1 MQPHLVLCLAASFA
15 VSGCVHVRLSARDLL
30 TPDDPPA
37 AAHLA
42 ASYFVEETSI
52 DRSGRTVGITRAHR
66 PGNDTVIIFCG
77 GDRFHRSMEGGAVL
91 TALARNA
98 DVVLFDYPGF
108 GTSTGTPSPA
118 SILDNARAVGEYVAR
133 LATAAR
139 QKRVLYGFSLGGV
152 VAAQLAAEQPVDGV
166 VLEAT
171 SPDVASWART
181 QVPWFARPFVRL
193 DLEPALARI
202 DNVRALSGFS
212 GRILVLAGDNDS
224 RAPAALSR
232 KIARGLTAHGRKVEL
247 REFAGAGHGEIYRS
261 PQFQPTIDRF
271 LADLGGAQ

>member
-1 MQPHLVLCLAASFA
+1 MRRHLVLCLAASLA
-15 VSGCVHVRLSARDLL
+15 VSGCMHVHVGARNLL

-42 ASYFVEETSI
+42 ANYIVEETSI
-52 DRSGRTVGITRAHR
+52 LRSGRTVGITRAHR
-66 PGNDTVIIFCG
+66 PGNGTVIIFCG
-77 GDRFHRSMEGGAVL
+77 GDQFHRSMEGGSVL

-118 SILDNARAVGEYVAR
+118 NILDNARTVGEYVAS
-133 LATAAR
+133 LATTAG
-139 QKRVLYGFSLGGV
+139 QQRVLYGFSLGGV

-166 VLEAT
+166 VLEST
-171 SPDVASWART
+171 SPDVTSWARS
-181 QVPWFARPFVRL
+181 QVPWFAKPFVRL
-193 DLEPALARI
+193 DLEPELARI
-202 DNVRALSGFS
+202 DNVRALARFS
-212 GRILVLAGDNDS
+212 GRILVLAGEKDS
-224 RAPAALSR
+224 RAPPALSR
-232 KIARGLTAHGRKVEL
+232 KIARGLAAHGRKIEL

-271 LADLGGAQ
+271 LANLGGSR